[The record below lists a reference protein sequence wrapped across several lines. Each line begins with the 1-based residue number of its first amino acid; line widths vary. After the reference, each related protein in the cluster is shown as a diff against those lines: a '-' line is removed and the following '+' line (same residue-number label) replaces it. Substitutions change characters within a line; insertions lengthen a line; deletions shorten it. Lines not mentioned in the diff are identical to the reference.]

1 MKINL
6 DDPYEGL
13 DDDAEI
19 NHDDFTEAQ
28 MHEALGRVFGGGET
42 GGVPASEAVLVGEPG
57 DGADIDMDT
66 FEPVGGGAA
75 KSLRRH
81 AQSD

>member
-19 NHDDFTEAQ
+19 DHDAVSETQ

-57 DGADIDMDT
+57 
-66 FEPVGGGAA
+66 GGAA
-75 KSLRRH
+75 
-81 AQSD
+81 

>member
-1 MKINL
+1 MNMTTINL

-19 NHDDFTEAQ
+19 DHDEYDIAAGAE
-28 MHEALGRVFGGGET
+28 RVFGGGPVGT
-42 GGVPASEAVLVGEPG
+42 ADPRDAVLVGEPG

-66 FEPVGGGAA
+66 FEPVGDGAA